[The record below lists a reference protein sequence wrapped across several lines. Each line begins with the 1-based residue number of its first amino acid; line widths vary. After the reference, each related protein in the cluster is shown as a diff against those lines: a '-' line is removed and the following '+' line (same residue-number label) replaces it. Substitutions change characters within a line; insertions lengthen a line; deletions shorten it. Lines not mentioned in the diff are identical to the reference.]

1 MMKVSFYSAIQT
13 RQNVIENL
21 VWNISDSQCILPLFC
36 IRLYCTVFVKLLSGS
51 KSGSNSTKE
60 SDAGGSLDSNRSHLS
75 SNSKKSSLTRARNA
89 AAKKEAKDKKES
101 ANKESKELD
110 EYDQIERQLLADQE
124 KELEYLNGL
133 DQPINKADLPLL
145 CPDENHNGPPM
156 NEPMKLRY
164 ANKQL
169 RFVIKTSL

>member
-1 MMKVSFYSAIQT
+1 MLLRISF
-13 RQNVIENL
+13 E
-21 VWNISDSQCILPLFC
+21 ISQILNTVCPWSELDFIVHFIVDCI
-36 IRLYCTVFVKLLSGS
+36 VFVKLLSGS

-60 SDAGGSLDSNRSHLS
+60 PEPSDAGGSLDSNRSHLS

-89 AAKKEAKDKKES
+89 AAKKEEKDKKES
-101 ANKESKELD
+101 ENKESKELD

-169 RFVIKTSL
+169 RFVIKILL